1 MTLSCPAGDCHA
13 AHFSD
18 LNAVLQPA
26 MVGRLQERLQSEQQ
40 LGDADSVF
48 REVHGL
54 TIHYKLAQCISS
66 ERPLAIH
73 AYHGFG
79 ANTGS
84 WAFVHHRL
92 AEQLHAQVT
101 KHDMPGFGLSQR

>member
-1 MTLSCPAGDCHA
+1 MQSCKPAT
-13 AHFSD
+13 
-18 LNAVLQPA
+18 
-26 MVGRLQERLQSEQQ
+26 VGRLQERLQSEQQ

-54 TIHYKLAQCISS
+54 TIHYKLAQCIS
-66 ERPLAIH
+66 RDHPALAIH